1 MGLGNYHKNNPI
13 PLFFFF
19 STQTL
24 IYVMEIRTTIEGKS
38 IRIYLCNN
46 LEQKINR
53 LQSRKISITT
63 SIIESKYIYIENC
76 FDLRGKNT
84 IDIYMDIDYEEIGE
98 FLNNLEKLINCLD
111 SLSYDGK
118 IELGWIIFNALN
130 E

>member
-1 MGLGNYHKNNPI
+1 
-13 PLFFFF
+13 
-19 STQTL
+19 
-24 IYVMEIRTTIEGKS
+24 MEIRTTIEGKS